1 MLYVILQKR
10 KLGREIQER
19 NSAVHAALNT
29 VISLEVAQKEN
40 APLD

>member
-1 MLYVILQKR
+1 MILQKR

-19 NSAVHAALNT
+19 DSVVHAALNH
-29 VISLEVAQKEN
+29 VISSGVAQKAN